1 MKKGLN
7 ISIPGWGQLDI
18 KYLILD
24 LNGTLALDGKLLPG
38 VKKRLKHLSTIFER
52 IFILT
57 ADTYGTVAQVF
68 QNLPVQI
75 HRIASL
81 NGAVEKQMFVKN
93 LNSKYCV
100 TIGNGVN
107 DSLMFKEAALSICI
121 LGEEGTAVEALLNA
135 HIIVNNINDA
145 LDLFLFPKR
154 LVATLRR

>member
-1 MKKGLN
+1 M
-7 ISIPGWGQLDI
+7 
-18 KYLILD
+18 
-24 LNGTLALDGKLLPG
+24 
-38 VKKRLKHLSTIFER
+38 
-52 IFILT
+52 
-57 ADTYGTVAQVF
+57 
-68 QNLPVQI
+68 QI

-81 NGAVEKQMFVKN
+81 NGAVEKQTFVKN
-93 LNSKYCV
+93 LNNKYCV

>member
-57 ADTYGTVAQVF
+57 ADTLWHSSTSFSKFAC
-68 QNLPVQI
+68 
-75 HRIASL
+75 A
-81 NGAVEKQMFVKN
+81 
-93 LNSKYCV
+93 NS
-100 TIGNGVN
+100 
-107 DSLMFKEAALSICI
+107 
-121 LGEEGTAVEALLNA
+121 
-135 HIIVNNINDA
+135 
-145 LDLFLFPKR
+145 
-154 LVATLRR
+154 